1 MIDDDGGGG
10 DSDDDDDDDGGGGSS
25 DDVYDDCLHD
35 HGTGPDQTYHASQ
48 FIFS

>member
-35 HGTGPDQTYHASQ
+35 HGTGPDLSCLSIY
-48 FIFS
+48 F